1 MPLDCTACPGRS
13 PVVAALSTLPHPRY
27 ATLQHHTCQLTCLA
41 SQHLA
46 LPPTIPNPFSPGRLI
61 HEFDPWFNYHATR
74 YLFTHGAKKF
84 FTWFDHTAWYP
95 IGRPVGTT
103 IYPGM
108 QFTSVAIW
116 HLLNRYLGIKMS
128 LNDICVFVPAWFG
141 AIASV
146 LTGFLAAVRGQGPR
160 GGAGGRGGG
169 AVQGGLEC
177 CDGILTPALLSRS

>member
-1 MPLDCTACPGRS
+1 MTF
-13 PVVAALSTLPHPRY
+13 AAK
-27 ATLQHHTCQLTCLA
+27 HHSILTF
-41 SQHLA
+41 
-46 LPPTIPNPFSPGRLI
+46 PPAPNPFSAGRLI

-146 LTGFLAAVRGQGPR
+146 LTGFLAAVRCQGPR
-160 GGAGGRGGG
+160 GDAWKGRPSRSRGLGVLWRH
-169 AVQGGLEC
+169 AHPQHFFQGLES
-177 CDGILTPALLSRS
+177 DRGEGQGFTR